1 MQQKI
6 GIEIGNY
13 GAQGG
18 HYINL
23 GGEVSKAFEVEKKPP
38 EWKGN
43 EGGLIAK
50 LIIESPFSDDYKK
63 GDISMGMYQDGEM
76 KDAQKFLK
84 DNISTGNQSLEI
96 MVFRSSVFDGE
107 ELSNDSSEGEAGAK
121 MFNLAGQTIRE
132 LRSQKGDF
140 HDGINGEP
148 AIIEYKQN
156 KIVRAV
162 RYNNKGSGMEQN
174 RNEIEKYQKSL
185 DNPDTVKKVKTAVK
199 STFNI

>member
-1 MQQKI
+1 MDSLFRLNLMQLESQIMQQKI

-63 GDISMGMYQDGEM
+63 GDISMGMYQDGGNEGCP
-76 KDAQKFLK
+76 KIFKGQYFNRKPKLG
-84 DNISTGNQSLEI
+84 DNGFPQ
-96 MVFRSSVFDGE
+96 FR
-107 ELSNDSSEGEAGAK
+107 L
-121 MFNLAGQTIRE
+121 
-132 LRSQKGDF
+132 
-140 HDGINGEP
+140 
-148 AIIEYKQN
+148 
-156 KIVRAV
+156 
-162 RYNNKGSGMEQN
+162 
-174 RNEIEKYQKSL
+174 
-185 DNPDTVKKVKTAVK
+185 
-199 STFNI
+199 